1 MKNRVVITGLGICAP
16 NGVGIT
22 QFKNTLTKGING
34 IDHIKELET
43 LNFSCQIAGKPNIEN
58 INLNNYFTN
67 VQLKD
72 LNSSGL
78 IYGVISGLDAWKDAG
93 LTNTDTQAQPDWDSG
108 IVFGTGILG
117 VDKFKDSIYKVD
129 AGNVRRLGS
138 TSVVQTMA
146 SGISAYLG
154 GLIGAG
160 NQVTTNSSA
169 CSTGTEA
176 LLMGYERITAGKA
189 KRMLVGSCSD
199 SGPYVWGGFDAMRI
213 LPRKY
218 NNKPEEASRPMSESA
233 AGFVPGSG
241 AGAIVLESL
250 ESALE
255 RGATIY
261 AEVLGGTVNSG
272 GQRAGGSMT
281 APNNEAV
288 QKCIRTALENANIK
302 PEAIDAINGHLTAT
316 GKDATEI
323 LNWSK
328 ALELSGADF
337 PYINSF
343 KSIFGH
349 CLAAAG
355 SIECVASILQLK
367 EQHLYGNRNCEDIH
381 PEITAYIAK
390 DKIPQK
396 TIKKKM
402 RIIAKASFGFGDV
415 NACVIFKHYKN

>member
-1 MKNRVVITGLGICAP
+1 MKNRVVVTGLGVCAP
-16 NGVGIT
+16 NGVGKEAFLKALQTGTSGIT
-22 QFKNTLTKGING
+22 HF
-34 IDHIKELET
+34 KELEE
-43 LNFSCQIAGKPNIEN
+43 LNFSCQIAGKPDINSS
-58 INLNNYFTN
+58 NLNNYFSN

-78 IYGVISGLDAWKDAG
+78 VYGVISGVDAWKDAG
-93 LTNTDTQAQPDWDSG
+93 LEKIATDDKADWDSG

-117 VDKFKDSIYKVD
+117 VDKFKDSIYMLD
-129 AGNVRRLGS
+129 AGKVRRLGS

-154 GLIGAG
+154 GILGCG

-176 LLMGYERITAGKA
+176 IVMGYERIQQGKV

-218 NNKPEEASRPMSESA
+218 NDNPEEASRPMSASA
-233 AGFVPGSG
+233 SGFVPGSG
-241 AGAIVLESL
+241 AGALVLESL

-255 RGATIY
+255 RGAPIY
-261 AEVLGGTVNSG
+261 AEVLGGAVNSG

-288 QKCIRTALENANIK
+288 QRCIRTAVENSGIK
-302 PEAIDAINGHLTAT
+302 PTAIDAINGHLTAT
-316 GKDATEI
+316 GKDATEV
-323 LNWSK
+323 LNWTEALGLTK
-328 ALELSGADF
+328 ANF
-337 PYINSF
+337 PFMNSF
-343 KSIFGH
+343 KSLFGH

-355 SIECVASILQLK
+355 SIESVGAVLQLK
-367 EQHLYGNRNCEDIH
+367 EQCVFGNRNSEDLH
-381 PEITAYIAK
+381 LEIDKLVPK
-390 DKIPQK
+390 DKIPQQTVK
-396 TIKKKM
+396 NKLNIV
-402 RIIAKASFGFGDV
+402 AKASFGFGDV
-415 NACVIFKHYKN
+415 NACVIFKAY